1 MLTLTSTMTQTIRRI
16 RRIRRITLI
25 GGASALMLCACS
37 APVASETPQETNAE
51 VSAEVSAEAI
61 PANSLTRVQFV
72 RAMTCAE
79 EKSEGNAKQT
89 FAVQKSLYGDPAKE
103 SLFDL
108 TMQNGGGDA
117 YFAYTSAVALDCTGR

>member
-1 MLTLTSTMTQTIRRI
+1 MLTLTSTMTQTI

-25 GGASALMLCACS
+25 GGASALMLCGCS
-37 APVASETPQETNAE
+37 APVASETPQETN
-51 VSAEVSAEAI
+51 AEVSAEAI

>member
-1 MLTLTSTMTQTIRRI
+1 MLTLTSTMTQTI

-37 APVASETPQETNAE
+37 APVASETPQETN
-51 VSAEVSAEAI
+51 AEVSAEAI

>member
-37 APVASETPQETNAE
+37 APVASETPQETN
-51 VSAEVSAEAI
+51 AEVSAEAI